1 MRPSLDRDRWQR
13 IGEVLDAA
21 LAREPEHWPSVLD
34 ATCVG
39 APDLR
44 REVEDLLDR
53 VGDARGFLESRPTAA
68 AAAVIAEAFDGREPG
83 AGHRIGA
90 YSIVR
95 EIGRGGMSRVF
106 LARRADGHFEQHVAL
121 KLLRPGL
128 DTEIDRARFRAE
140 RQILASLN
148 HPNIAR
154 LLDGGLTDAGQPYLV
169 LEYVEGQ
176 PIDAYCDERSLTV
189 RQRLDLFLAAAEAT
203 QHAHRNLIVHRDLK
217 SSNIFVS
224 VDGVV
229 KLLDFGLAKLLE
241 PSVSSGE
248 SAATRSVAHWM
259 TPEYAAPEQI
269 RRELVTTLTDVYQ
282 LGAVLYRLL
291 SGRLPFIAPHGDL
304 RELEAAVLRG
314 DPTPP
319 SVAVANSDPGRAKLL
334 RGDLD
339 AIVLKALRSEPSER
353 FASVEAMADDLRRHL
368 SGHPVLARRVTAAY
382 RARRFVR
389 RHRVE
394 TIAALGILVSVLA
407 GAGFSLRQARRAA
420 TERDL
425 ATIASRESQ
434 AVTSF
439 VLGLFEAS
447 DPAETRGDTLT
458 AVELVRRAAAR
469 AEHLRGQPLAQARML
484 EVTGR
489 LYQSLGQYAEAY
501 ATLQRAIDIRR
512 HTRPGDAVEL
522 AGALGQLT
530 DVLVKLGRYAAA
542 DSAAREA
549 MEIQQRALGPEHPA
563 LAITLH
569 QIASISVYRGD
580 LSVAEGYQRQALAVR
595 QKALGPND
603 SLTAESHLSLG
614 AILRIEGRMSDA
626 EREFRSGLAILER
639 SVSPDAPQLAGA
651 MLDIAYLLAEVR
663 GRYAEAEPLYHRAL
677 DIRRR
682 AFGDGHPMVAATL
695 LDFAEFLSTRGD
707 RIAAVTPARQGVDIV
722 RRAYGREHPV
732 VADFQGRLAAI
743 LYRAGDLDEAAA
755 LFQQSIA
762 MDRRLRGPDHENITG
777 LEIGLARIR
786 IDRREYAG
794 ADSLIRAAIEIRKR
808 ASGPTHPVTAA
819 TQGFLGMLLTR
830 EGKYAAADSILR
842 LSLQTMER
850 QVGREHPDV
859 RELYGWLAE
868 LRDAQGRH
876 ADAIQYRAIANAR

>member
-1 MRPSLDRDRWQR
+1 MSSSLDRDHWQR

-53 VGDARGFLESRPTAA
+53 VSDAQSFLEVPPAA
-68 AAAVIAEAFDGREPG
+68 AAAAAIAEANDGRTPG
-83 AGHRIGA
+83 AGQRIGA

-106 LARRADGHFEQHVAL
+106 LARRADGQFEQHVAL
-121 KLLRPGL
+121 KLLHPGL

-176 PIDAYCDERSLTV
+176 AIDAYCDERSLTV
-189 RQRLDLFLAAAEAT
+189 RQRLDLFLEAAEAT
-203 QHAHRNLIVHRDLK
+203 QHAHRNLIVHRDIK
-217 SSNIFVS
+217 PSNIFVS

-241 PSVSSGE
+241 PSVSGDG
-248 SAATRSVAHWM
+248 SAPTRSVAYWM

-269 RRELVTTLTDVYQ
+269 RREPVTTLTDVYQ

-291 SGRLPFIAPHGDL
+291 SGRLPYIAPHGGL

-314 DPTPP
+314 DTTPP
-319 SVAVANSDPGRAKLL
+319 SVALANSDPGRAKLL

-339 AIVLKALRSEPSER
+339 AIVLKALHSDPGDR
-353 FASVEAMADDLRRHL
+353 FASVEALTDDLRRHN
-368 SGHPVLARRVTAAY
+368 SGHPVLARRITAAY

-394 TIAALGILVSVLA
+394 TIAALGILVSIFA

-469 AEHLRGQPLAQARML
+469 AERLRGQPLAQARML

-489 LYQSLGQYAEAY
+489 LYQSLGQYTDAY

-512 HTRPGDAVEL
+512 HTRSNDAVEL

-530 DVLVKLGRYAAA
+530 DVLIKLGRHLAA

-549 MEIQQRALGPEHPA
+549 LRIQQRTLGPEHPA
-563 LAITLH
+563 LAVTLH
-569 QIASISVYRGD
+569 QLASISVYRGD
-580 LSVAEGYQRQALAVR
+580 LSIAERYQRQALAVR
-595 QKALGPND
+595 QKALGIND
-603 SLTAESHLSLG
+603 SLTADSHLSLG
-614 AILRIEGRMSDA
+614 AILRGEGRMSGA
-626 EREFRSGLAILER
+626 EREFRSALAILDR
-639 SVSPDAPQLAGA
+639 TVSPDAPERANA
-651 MLDIAYLLAEVR
+651 MLAIAYLLDEVH
-663 GRYAEAEPLYHRAL
+663 GRYAEAEPLYRHAL

-682 AFGDGHPMVAATL
+682 AFGDGHPMVAAAL
-695 LDFAEFLSTRGD
+695 LDLAEFLSNRGD
-707 RIAAVTPARQGVDIV
+707 RAAAVAPARQGVEIV

-732 VADFQGRLAAI
+732 VADFLGRLAAI
-743 LYRAGDLDEAAA
+743 LYRAGDLDEAAT

-762 MDRRLRGPDHENITG
+762 MERRLRGPDHENITG
-777 LEIGLARIR
+777 AEIGLARIR
-786 IDRREYAG
+786 IDRREYAS
-794 ADSLIRAAIEIRKR
+794 ADSLLRDAVDIRKR
-808 ASGPTHPVTAA
+808 ANGPTHPATAA
-819 TQGFLGMLLTR
+819 TQGLLGMLLTR

-842 LSLQTMER
+842 LSLQAIER

-859 RELYGWLAE
+859 RSLYGWLAD
-868 LRDAQGRH
+868 LRDAQGRP
-876 ADAIQYRAIANAR
+876 AEAIQYRAIANAR